1 MLPRYPRLPPF
12 AAIKRRP
19 LSLFRDKK
27 VSDKCS
33 VPTIHRTGTSGAFY
47 PALKLQAGVSA
58 RPKRA
63 TRRLPLFPEGQRW
76 SDVRGDSA
84 GDDAWVI
91 GKYYLGISLFFCM
104 CVMGGVADGVGAWNT
119 KEKGRPGLWAR
130 LLMHYWAVEC
140 EERMK
145 LWKVDRISGL
155 ALDEDEE
162 EVDIVQML
170 HRAYLRTKIEMENT
184 GGWVGSTTATVGLL
198 QRSNLHIA
206 NVSPIFR

>member
-1 MLPRYPRLPPF
+1 
-12 AAIKRRP
+12 
-19 LSLFRDKK
+19 
-27 VSDKCS
+27 
-33 VPTIHRTGTSGAFY
+33 
-47 PALKLQAGVSA
+47 
-58 RPKRA
+58 
-63 TRRLPLFPEGQRW
+63 
-76 SDVRGDSA
+76 
-84 GDDAWVI
+84 
-91 GKYYLGISLFFCM
+91 
-104 CVMGGVADGVGAWNT
+104 MGGVADGVGAWNT

-206 NVSPIFR
+206 NVSPILRWVSNGSWVIQGRSSFEGINLSSARMKNSIGMIVLTKSAQIQQIPQ